1 MKRVIIAGM
10 GPGSKSCI
18 TEEVKA
24 AIDNAE
30 IIIGSKRLI
39 EEYPDK
45 KTFYAVTADNI
56 VSIIEQEEAQ
66 EYVVLMSGDTG
77 FYSGTRKLADALEGK
92 YEYRILPGVSSVIY
106 FAARIGKPWEN
117 AAFVSVHGK
126 KQSYI
131 PVVLQNEM
139 TYFLTQ
145 GNVSQICQELYRAGL
160 GQAHIWLSL
169 IHI

>member
-1 MKRVIIAGM
+1 MKRVIISGM

-92 YEYRILPGVSSVIY
+92 YEYRILPGISSVIY
-106 FAARIGKPWEN
+106 FAARIGKPI
-117 AAFVSVHGK
+117 ALHRRYSK
-126 KQSYI
+126 
-131 PVVLQNEM
+131 
-139 TYFLTQ
+139 TYQKNKLNQFFIQHDSFLKNI
-145 GNVSQICQELYRAGL
+145 G
-160 GQAHIWLSL
+160 
-169 IHI
+169 

>member
-56 VSIIEQEEAQ
+56 VVLSSRKRHKNMLCLCLVIPDFTVEQESLQMRLKENINTVSCP
-66 EYVVLMSGDTG
+66 EYL
-77 FYSGTRKLADALEGK
+77 L
-92 YEYRILPGVSSVIY
+92 
-106 FAARIGKPWEN
+106 
-117 AAFVSVHGK
+117 
-126 KQSYI
+126 
-131 PVVLQNEM
+131 
-139 TYFLTQ
+139 
-145 GNVSQICQELYRAGL
+145 
-160 GQAHIWLSL
+160 
-169 IHI
+169 

>member
-56 VSIIEQEEAQ
+56 ISIIEHEEAQ
-66 EYVVLMSGDTG
+66 CPEILDFTVEQESLQMRLKENMNTVSCLEYL
-77 FYSGTRKLADALEGK
+77 L
-92 YEYRILPGVSSVIY
+92 
-106 FAARIGKPWEN
+106 
-117 AAFVSVHGK
+117 
-126 KQSYI
+126 
-131 PVVLQNEM
+131 
-139 TYFLTQ
+139 
-145 GNVSQICQELYRAGL
+145 
-160 GQAHIWLSL
+160 
-169 IHI
+169 

>member
-1 MKRVIIAGM
+1 MSNERVIIAGM

-77 FYSGTRKLADALEGK
+77 FTVEQESLQMRLKENMNTVSCLE
-92 YEYRILPGVSSVIY
+92 YL
-106 FAARIGKPWEN
+106 
-117 AAFVSVHGK
+117 
-126 KQSYI
+126 
-131 PVVLQNEM
+131 L
-139 TYFLTQ
+139 
-145 GNVSQICQELYRAGL
+145 
-160 GQAHIWLSL
+160 
-169 IHI
+169 

>member
-92 YEYRILPGVSSVIY
+92 YEYRILPGICNI
-106 FAARIGKPWEN
+106 FCGKNWQTL
-117 AAFVSVHGK
+117 GK
-126 KQSYI
+126 CS
-131 PVVLQNEM
+131 
-139 TYFLTQ
+139 
-145 GNVSQICQELYRAGL
+145 ICKCAWKKTEL
-160 GQAHIWLSL
+160 HTCSFTE
-169 IHI
+169 

>member
-24 AIDNAE
+24 AIDNAD

-56 VSIIEQEEAQ
+56 MLCLCLVIPDFTVEQESLQMRLKENMNTVSCL
-66 EYVVLMSGDTG
+66 EYL
-77 FYSGTRKLADALEGK
+77 L
-92 YEYRILPGVSSVIY
+92 
-106 FAARIGKPWEN
+106 
-117 AAFVSVHGK
+117 
-126 KQSYI
+126 
-131 PVVLQNEM
+131 
-139 TYFLTQ
+139 
-145 GNVSQICQELYRAGL
+145 
-160 GQAHIWLSL
+160 
-169 IHI
+169 

>member
-45 KTFYAVTADNI
+45 KTLAPIKRKRRLKRRRPSQVIAATVSELVNKPII
-56 VSIIEQEEAQ
+56 VGPPKREMARMMTELIAI
-66 EYVVLMSGDTG
+66 VI
-77 FYSGTRKLADALEGK
+77 KL
-92 YEYRILPGVSSVIY
+92 
-106 FAARIGKPWEN
+106 
-117 AAFVSVHGK
+117 
-126 KQSYI
+126 
-131 PVVLQNEM
+131 
-139 TYFLTQ
+139 
-145 GNVSQICQELYRAGL
+145 
-160 GQAHIWLSL
+160 
-169 IHI
+169 

>member
-56 VSIIEQEEAQ
+56 VSIIER
-66 EYVVLMSGDTG
+66 GR
-77 FYSGTRKLADALEGK
+77 GTRICCA
-92 YEYRILPGVSSVIY
+92 YVRRYRILQ
-106 FAARIGKPWEN
+106 WN
-117 AAFVSVHGK
+117 K
-126 KQSYI
+126 KA
-131 PVVLQNEM
+131 
-139 TYFLTQ
+139 
-145 GNVSQICQELYRAGL
+145 CRCA
-160 GQAHIWLSL
+160 
-169 IHI
+169 

>member
-92 YEYRILPGVSSVIY
+92 YEYRISCLCN
-106 FAARIGKPWEN
+106 RCGK
-117 AAFVSVHGK
+117 F
-126 KQSYI
+126 
-131 PVVLQNEM
+131 
-139 TYFLTQ
+139 
-145 GNVSQICQELYRAGL
+145 
-160 GQAHIWLSL
+160 
-169 IHI
+169 

>member
-66 EYVVLMSGDTG
+66 EYVVIPDFTVEQESLQMRLKENMNTVSC
-77 FYSGTRKLADALEGK
+77 LE
-92 YEYRILPGVSSVIY
+92 YL
-106 FAARIGKPWEN
+106 
-117 AAFVSVHGK
+117 
-126 KQSYI
+126 
-131 PVVLQNEM
+131 L
-139 TYFLTQ
+139 
-145 GNVSQICQELYRAGL
+145 
-160 GQAHIWLSL
+160 
-169 IHI
+169 

>member
-45 KTFYAVTADNI
+45 KTFYAVTADN
-56 VSIIEQEEAQ
+56 S
-66 EYVVLMSGDTG
+66 
-77 FYSGTRKLADALEGK
+77 K
-92 YEYRILPGVSSVIY
+92 Y
-106 FAARIGKPWEN
+106 
-117 AAFVSVHGK
+117 
-126 KQSYI
+126 
-131 PVVLQNEM
+131 
-139 TYFLTQ
+139 
-145 GNVSQICQELYRAGL
+145 YRAGR
-160 GQAHIWLSL
+160 GTRICCAYVW
-169 IHI
+169 

>member
-92 YEYRILPGVSSVIY
+92 YEYRILPGISSVIY
-106 FAARIGKPWEN
+106 FAARIGN
-117 AAFVSVHGK
+117 LGK
-126 KQSYI
+126 MRH
-131 PVVLQNEM
+131 L
-139 TYFLTQ
+139 
-145 GNVSQICQELYRAGL
+145 
-160 GQAHIWLSL
+160 
-169 IHI
+169 

>member
-56 VSIIEQEEAQ
+56 ISIIEHEEAQ

-92 YEYRILPGVSSVIY
+92 YEYRILPGISSVIY

-145 GNVSQICQELYRAGL
+145 GNVSQICKQLQSVGL
-160 GQAHIWLSL
+160 SKAHVWIGENLS
-169 IHI
+169 

>member
-77 FYSGTRKLADALEGK
+77 FYSGTRKLADALEENMNTVSCL
-92 YEYRILPGVSSVIY
+92 EYL
-106 FAARIGKPWEN
+106 
-117 AAFVSVHGK
+117 
-126 KQSYI
+126 
-131 PVVLQNEM
+131 L
-139 TYFLTQ
+139 
-145 GNVSQICQELYRAGL
+145 
-160 GQAHIWLSL
+160 
-169 IHI
+169 

>member
-56 VSIIEQEEAQ
+56 ISIIEHEEAQ
-66 EYVVLMSGDTG
+66 EYVVLMSG
-77 FYSGTRKLADALEGK
+77 A
-92 YEYRILPGVSSVIY
+92 VSY
-106 FAARIGKPWEN
+106 T
-117 AAFVSVHGK
+117 H
-126 KQSYI
+126 
-131 PVVLQNEM
+131 L
-139 TYFLTQ
+139 
-145 GNVSQICQELYRAGL
+145 RA
-160 GQAHIWLSL
+160 HET
-169 IHI
+169 